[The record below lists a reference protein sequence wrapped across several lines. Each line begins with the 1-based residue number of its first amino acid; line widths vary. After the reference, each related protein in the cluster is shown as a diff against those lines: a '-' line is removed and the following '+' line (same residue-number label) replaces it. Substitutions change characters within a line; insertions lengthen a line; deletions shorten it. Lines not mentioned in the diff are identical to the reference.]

1 MQKTA
6 YELRIS
12 DCSAD
17 VCSSDLIAAKHHIEP
32 LFVLFDSCWDPNPKL
47 GPQHPPIPG
56 VHNSGWVQAPGAARL
71 ADKSQYGKLEAYV
84 KDVVGSFAHDK
95 RVLGWDVWNEQI
107 GRASCRERV
116 CQ

>member
-1 MQKTA
+1 MTTMRVYLHNLLWEDDAEGLKTRMNVF
-6 YELRIS
+6 L
-12 DCSAD
+12 D
-17 VCSSDLIAAKHHIEP
+17 IAAKHHIKP

-95 RVLGWDVWNEQI
+95 DRKSTRLN
-107 GRASCRERV
+107 SSH
-116 CQ
+116 